1 MRALNK
7 RNKGTNWVRFF
18 LKLGLLATDATV
30 WASMNH
36 LLTEREDSSDPQRLR
51 QKVSANVAPRRSRSH
66 FSTLLTGIG
75 IGVGI
80 GMLFA
85 PVSGEQART
94 VIRDKA
100 SDVRDKWDDVAAWA
114 GLGSS
119 QMPRRSTGTYAD

>member
-1 MRALNK
+1 M
-7 RNKGTNWVRFF
+7 
-18 LKLGLLATDATV
+18 KLGLLATDATV

-36 LLTEREDSSDPQRLR
+36 LLTEREDVNDARHLR
-51 QKVSANVAPRRSRSH
+51 QKVSTNLAPRRGRSH

-85 PVSGEQART
+85 PVSGEEARG
-94 VIRDKA
+94 VIREKA
-100 SDVRDKWDDVAAWA
+100 TDVKDKWDDVAAWA

-119 QMPRRSTGTYAD
+119 PMPRRSTGTYAD

>member
-1 MRALNK
+1 MRALN
-7 RNKGTNWVRFF
+7 RRHSRTNWVRFF

-36 LLTEREDSSDPQRLR
+36 LLSERNDADDAQRLR
-51 QKVSANVAPRRSRSH
+51 QKASATFAPRRGRSH

-80 GMLFA
+80 GMLVA
-85 PVSGEQART
+85 PVSGQEARSA
-94 VIRDKA
+94 IRDKA

-114 GLGSS
+114 GLGASH
-119 QMPRRSTGTYAD
+119 MPRRSTGTYAD

>member
-36 LLTEREDSSDPQRLR
+36 LLTEREGPSDPQRLR
-51 QKVSANVAPRRSRSH
+51 QRVSANLAPRRGRSH

-119 QMPRRSTGTYAD
+119 PMPRRSTGTYAD

>member
-36 LLTEREDSSDPQRLR
+36 LLTEREDASDAQRLR
-51 QKVSANVAPRRSRSH
+51 QKVSANLAPRRGRSH

-75 IGVGI
+75 IGVGV
-80 GMLFA
+80 GMLLA
-85 PVSGEQART
+85 PVSGEEART
-94 VIRDKA
+94 VIREKA
-100 SDVRDKWDDVAAWA
+100 SDVKDKWDDVAAWA

-119 QMPRRSTGTYAD
+119 PMPRRSTGTYAD

>member
-7 RNKGTNWVRFF
+7 RNKSTNWVRFF
-18 LKLGLLATDATV
+18 FKLGLLATDATV

-36 LLTEREDSSDPQRLR
+36 LLTEREDASDPQRLR
-51 QKVSANVAPRRSRSH
+51 QKVSANLAPRRGRSH

-80 GMLFA
+80 CMLFA
-85 PVSGEQART
+85 PVSGEEART

-119 QMPRRSTGTYAD
+119 QLPRRSTGTYAD

>member
-1 MRALNK
+1 MRALTK
-7 RNKGTNWVRFF
+7 RHTGTNWVRFF

-36 LLTEREDSSDPQRLR
+36 LLSERGEAQRLR
-51 QKVSANVAPRRSRSH
+51 QKVSANLAPRRSRSH

-75 IGVGI
+75 IGLGI

-85 PVSGEQART
+85 PGSGEEARG
-94 VIRDKA
+94 VIREKA
-100 SDVRDKWDDVAAWA
+100 SDVKDKWDDVAAWA

>member
-1 MRALNK
+1 MRALTK
-7 RNKGTNWVRFF
+7 RHTGTNWVRFF

-36 LLTEREDSSDPQRLR
+36 LLTEREDAGDAQRLR
-51 QKVSANVAPRRSRSH
+51 QKVSANLAPRRGRSH

-75 IGVGI
+75 IGLGI

-85 PVSGEQART
+85 PVSGEEARG
-94 VIRDKA
+94 VIREKA
-100 SDVRDKWDDVAAWA
+100 SDVKDKWDDVAAWA

-119 QMPRRSTGTYAD
+119 QMSRRTGTYAD

>member
-1 MRALNK
+1 MRALTK
-7 RNKGTNWVRFF
+7 RHTGTNWVRFF

-36 LLTEREDSSDPQRLR
+36 LLSEREDASDAQRLR
-51 QKVSANVAPRRSRSH
+51 QKVSANLAPRRAGSH

-75 IGVGI
+75 IGLGI

-85 PVSGEQART
+85 PVSGEEARG
-94 VIRDKA
+94 VIREKA
-100 SDVRDKWDDVAAWA
+100 SDVKDKWDDVAAWA
-114 GLGSS
+114 GLGPS

>member
-1 MRALNK
+1 MRALTK
-7 RNKGTNWVRFF
+7 RHTGTNWVRFF

-36 LLTEREDSSDPQRLR
+36 LLTEREDAGDAQRLR
-51 QKVSANVAPRRSRSH
+51 QKVSANLAPRRGRSH

-75 IGVGI
+75 IGLGI

-85 PVSGEQART
+85 PVSGEEARG
-94 VIRDKA
+94 VIREKA
-100 SDVRDKWDDVAAWA
+100 SDVKDKWDDVAAWA
-114 GLGSS
+114 GLGPS

>member
-1 MRALNK
+1 MRALTK
-7 RNKGTNWVRFF
+7 RHTGTNWVRFF

-36 LLTEREDSSDPQRLR
+36 LLSERGDAQRLR
-51 QKVSANVAPRRSRSH
+51 QKVSANLAPRRGRSH

-75 IGVGI
+75 IGLGI

-85 PVSGEQART
+85 PVSGEEARG
-94 VIRDKA
+94 VIREKA
-100 SDVRDKWDDVAAWA
+100 SDVKDKWDDVAAWA

>member
-1 MRALNK
+1 MRALN
-7 RNKGTNWVRFF
+7 RRHTGTNWVRFF

-36 LLTEREDSSDPQRLR
+36 LLTEREDASDPKRLR
-51 QKVSANVAPRRSRSH
+51 QKVSANLVPRRGRFH

-85 PVSGEQART
+85 PVSGEEART